1 MSCIHFPI
9 SKRVTGGK
17 KNSFFWGRWG
27 IFWEKKEGVERGIG
41 ALGGGMKG
49 KEEWGRLCS
58 DMGTWGKPIVIRG

>member
-17 KNSFFWGRWG
+17 KKFILLGEMGDFAGKN
-27 IFWEKKEGVERGIG
+27 EGVERGRG